1 MKTVMTQAIAVA
13 VGGALGA
20 VSRHLVNVGCA
31 QWLAAH
37 SAWGTLVVNVLGC
50 FLLGMLVPLGI
61 STEPRWNTT
70 THLGLTVGLI
80 GGFTTFSTFGL
91 ETYGLY
97 QESGATAAFINI
109 GANMV
114 LGLLAVSGGLVLG
127 KWLAG

>member
-1 MKTVMTQAIAVA
+1 MTQAIAVA
-13 VGGALGA
+13 VGGAIGA

-50 FLLGMLVPLGI
+50 FLLGMLMPLGLHA
-61 STEPRWNTT
+61 EPRWNTT

-91 ETYGLY
+91 ETHRLY
-97 QESGATAAFINI
+97 QESGATAALVNI

-114 LGLLAVSGGLVLG
+114 LGLLAVSGGLALG